1 MNEHG
6 TSAGDGPGA
15 LAAEQARIT
24 PMMAQYLEIKQA
36 NPDSLLFYRMG
47 DFYELFFTD
56 AEVASAAL
64 GIALTKRGKHLG
76 DDIPMCGVPVHA
88 ADDYLQKL
96 IRLGHKVAVC
106 EQTEDPAEARKRG
119 SKSVVRRDVVRLVTP
134 GTLTED
140 NLLHSGR
147 NNYLAALARVRS
159 SRDMGL
165 AWLDMSTGEFEV
177 TAVTQVSLMAELARL
192 DPSELLVPDTLLG
205 DEEAGPVL
213 AGYRAVLTP
222 MPASRFDSA
231 AAGDRLR
238 NYYKVAA
245 LDAFGNFDRAVT
257 AACGALLDYVELT
270 QVGRLPAL
278 RPPVLREPGHS
289 VLIDAATRANL
300 ELVKTLS
307 GSRSGS
313 LLDAIDTTVTGSGSR
328 LLADWLA
335 APLTGV
341 AAISARHD
349 AVEAFTDAHGQ
360 QICQDV
366 RAILRQ
372 VPDVTRALSRL
383 SLGRGSPR
391 DLATI
396 GGGIRTA
403 AMLVERFGHRHGL
416 DPWPTRLA
424 NIFASLDAADTDFT
438 AHLDAILADELPAVV
453 RDGGFI
459 RAGANAELDECRALR
474 DESRKVIAGL
484 QASYADETGIRTLKI
499 KHNNMLGYFI
509 ELNQQAGEQLLD
521 ASHAGRFIHRQT
533 MANAMRFTTTEL
545 AGLEQKILAAA
556 DRARAIELE
565 LFEQLAAMVRE
576 RAGMVHSIAG
586 AMAELD
592 VLAALA
598 ELAMR
603 HNYVRP
609 VVDASCRFEIE
620 AGRHPVVEAA
630 LRKQGGTAFVPNDCS
645 LSAGE
650 LDEEDNPTRHIKLI
664 TGPNMA
670 GKSTYLRQN
679 ALIALMAQAGSFV
692 PASAAHIGVVD
703 RIFSRVGAADDLA
716 RGRSTFMVEMVETAT
731 ILNLATD
738 RSLVILDEIGRGTA
752 TYDGLSIAW
761 ACVEHLHQVN
771 RCRALF
777 ATHFHELTALAS
789 RLDTVANATV
799 KVREWQGDVIFLHQV
814 VPGAADRSY
823 GIQVA
828 RLAGLPSAVIDRAT
842 EVLHL
847 LEESERTQV
856 HQRIVDDLPLF
867 SATLRRAP
875 DKLQPA
881 PPGVA
886 ELTGKLQAVLPDELS
901 PREALEL
908 VYELKRLAAECGSG

>member
-1 MNEHG
+1 MNQQG
-6 TSAGDGPGA
+6 TSAPHSPGP
-15 LAAEQARIT
+15 AAADQARVT
-24 PMMAQYLEIKQA
+24 PMMTQYLEIKQS

-47 DFYELFFTD
+47 DFYELFFKD

-76 DDIPMCGVPVHA
+76 EDIPMCGVPVHA

-134 GTLTED
+134 GTLTEE
-140 NLLHSGR
+140 NLLQAGR
-147 NNYLAALARVRS
+147 NNYLAALARVKS
-159 SRDMGL
+159 SPDMGL

-192 DPSELLVPDTLLG
+192 DPSELLVPDTLLA
-205 DEEAGPVL
+205 DEEAAPVL
-213 AGYRAVLTP
+213 ADYRPVLTP
-222 MPASRFDSA
+222 LPAARFDSA
-231 AAGDRLR
+231 SAGDRLR
-238 NYYKVAA
+238 EYYKVAA
-245 LDAFGNFDRAVT
+245 LDAFGSFGRAVT
-257 AACGALLDYVELT
+257 SACGALLDYVELT

-307 GSRSGS
+307 GNRAGS
-313 LLDAIDTTVTGSGSR
+313 LLDAIDLTVTGSGSR

-335 APLTGV
+335 APLTDV
-341 AAISARHD
+341 AGISARHD
-349 AVEAFTDAHGQ
+349 AVEAFTGNDGQ
-360 QICQDV
+360 QACNDV
-366 RAILRQ
+366 RTALRQ
-372 VPDVTRALSRL
+372 APDVTRALSRL
-383 SLGRGSPR
+383 SVGRGSPR
-391 DLATI
+391 DLAAI
-396 GGGIRTA
+396 AGGIRTGIGLA
-403 AMLVERFGHRHGL
+403 ESHGHRHGL
-416 DPWPTRLA
+416 DPWPTRIA
-424 NIFASLDAADTDFT
+424 NIFAVLEAADADF
-438 AHLDAILADELPAVV
+438 AARVDAILADELPATA

-459 RAGANAELDECRALR
+459 RPGANAELDESRTLR

-484 QASYADETGIRTLKI
+484 QARYAEETGIKTLKI

-545 AGLEQKILAAA
+545 TGLEQKILAAA
-556 DRARAIELE
+556 DRARGIEVE
-565 LFEQLAAMVRE
+565 LFEQMAAMARE
-576 RAGMVHSIAG
+576 RAGMVHAIAS
-586 AMAELD
+586 ALAELD
-592 VLAALA
+592 VFTALA

-603 HNYVRP
+603 CDFVRP
-609 VVDASCRFEIE
+609 NVDASRRFEIE

-630 LRKQGGTAFVPNDCS
+630 LRKQGGTVFVPNDCS

-650 LDEEDNPTRHIKLI
+650 TDDEGNPTRHIKLI

-679 ALIALMAQAGSFV
+679 ALIALLAQAGSFV
-692 PASAAHIGVVD
+692 PARAAHIGVVD

-761 ACVEHLHQVN
+761 ACVEQLHHVN

-799 KVREWQGDVIFLHQV
+799 KVREWQGEVIFLHEV

-828 RLAGLPSAVIDRAT
+828 RLAGLPQAVVDRAA
-842 EVLHL
+842 EVLQL
-847 LEESERTQV
+847 LEESERTEA

-867 SATLRRAP
+867 SVAPRRTPEKARP
-875 DKLQPA
+875 M
-881 PPGVA
+881 PPGA
-886 ELTGKLQAVLPDELS
+886 ADMMAKLEAVLPDELS
-901 PREALEL
+901 PREALDL
-908 VYELKRLAAECGSG
+908 LYELKRLAADRGTG